1 MLACPAQRVSNSMLY
16 FLLAPLPW
24 DIQEEWVACAMRRV
38 CQMDADGAER
48 GARSRACLSQ
58 ISVGVFS

>member
-1 MLACPAQRVSNSMLY
+1 MLY